1 MQLGQRKLCFLHL
14 NTLKLTLSQSSLLD
28 CASHKCHLQFW
39 FKGSKEVPKYLFYT
53 YSDLAPLQ
61 SSDFTAFPNWSVI
74 PTTAVTPFLLLF
86 HVHEKFKLLSSVNN
100 FKFNGI
106 FNMFLDER
114 FCSTVNKRSQK
125 WPFATVSSKT
135 YSVSLG
141 AMVRRYSDTGILHI
155 RNIIGICFK
164 GFHELLLN
172 IVPHLWI
179 VL

>member
-1 MQLGQRKLCFLHL
+1 LHLVLSLVIAHGLYIPLLFLLDLSTYISNAARPEKIMLFAPEHFETHSFSIVFVRLCLPQVPFTILIQRKH
-14 NTLKLTLSQSSLLD
+14 
-28 CASHKCHLQFW
+28 
-39 FKGSKEVPKYLFYT
+39 KEVPKYLFYT

-86 HVHEKFKLLSSVNN
+86 YVHEKFKLLSSVNN

-125 WPFATVSSKT
+125 
-135 YSVSLG
+135 
-141 AMVRRYSDTGILHI
+141 
-155 RNIIGICFK
+155 
-164 GFHELLLN
+164 
-172 IVPHLWI
+172 
-179 VL
+179 